1 MKIRI
6 AFGFIPVKKSKSAK
20 NSSNNA
26 LIVGVIVVLL
36 LGVYIWKQ
44 KGTNWL
50 TGMPSEEKEVAMSSG
65 TPTPKPK
72 PRKLNPGKE
81 TFTYAPGPK
90 AVGPKIYEFSLDPF
104 DVKTGV
110 KQTITVKAT
119 YTSPITSVT
128 ARLDTDTKKTNLTFT
143 RVAGT
148 DTNGTWQATLTAD
161 DTHEETY
168 YLDFTLVGQD
178 ATYNGGFAFR

>member
-1 MKIRI
+1 MKR
-6 AFGFIPVKKSKSAK
+6 SKSTK
-20 NSSNNA
+20 QSSNTA
-26 LIVGVIVVLL
+26 LLVGIVVVVLL
-36 LGVYIWKQ
+36 GWYIVSQ
-44 KGTNWL
+44 KGADWFMGT
-50 TGMPSEEKEVAMSSG
+50 PKEEKEIAMESG
-65 TPTPKPK
+65 TPSPKPK

-81 TFTYAPGPK
+81 TFAFAPGPK
-90 AVGPKIYEFSLDPF
+90 AVGPKIYEFTLDPL
-104 DVKTGV
+104 DVKVGA

-119 YTSPITSVT
+119 YTTPITSVT
-128 ARLDTDTKKTNLTFT
+128 ARLDTDTKKTPLTFT
-143 RVAGT
+143 RIAGT